1 MGTPRE
7 IGIIS
12 GGFLDTTVQRLG
24 EVAEALRLFVEN
36 DLKLRRTQA
45 ENSPIASGFQQ
56 GTIAD
61 TAVTR
66 FDAAQSGAQKFSYIE
81 VLIEDT
87 AGSCRYTLDT
97 SDPSAAGRGHKVPA
111 GGSTLTIPGSENVK
125 NFKIIAETG
134 NTAAFT
140 MQGFL

>member
-12 GGFLDTTVQRLG
+12 GNFLENTLARLTA
-24 EVAEALRLFVEN
+24 VLEALQLFVEN
-36 DLKLRRTQA
+36 DLRLRRTQA
-45 ENSPIASGFQQ
+45 ENSPLASGFQQ
-56 GTIAD
+56 GTIIG
-61 TAVTR
+61 TAITR
-66 FDAAQSGAQKFSYIE
+66 FDAAQTGVQKFSYIE

-140 MQGFL
+140 IQGFL